1 MVQTQYL
8 KKKYM
13 FNLSFY
19 QGAICLMFN
28 DNEKL
33 TYSEIQTKL
42 GLSDTNMKESMMKL
56 CNPKTGIVKKENAK
70 KPIFGPNE
78 NLWLNPDYNS
88 ANIRC
93 SFIPTKTPK

>member
-1 MVQTQYL
+1 
-8 KKKYM
+8 
-13 FNLSFY
+13 
-19 QGAICLMFN
+19 
-28 DNEKL
+28 
-33 TYSEIQTKL
+33 
-42 GLSDTNMKESMMKL
+42 MKESMMKL